1 MSNSVFDGPAVDLM
15 SMLDARESRVRVQ
28 QKLLEANPTN
38 AMLSATMNIP
48 GEVKTSEVIREVFTT
63 VIEAAER
70 VLSDI
75 IVTGQEYR
83 DLPTGPEYYLTLPLT
98 SVELKQRMI
107 QLEQNHPWGRLLDL
121 DVLWLKDGT
130 LTSVSRE
137 TLNLPART
145 CFICNENAKDCGR
158 SRRHSV
164 SQMQQVIADLIQS
177 GCEV

>member
-75 IVTGQEYR
+75 IVTDQEYR